1 MKKFLSMICALMLLF
16 CVSTASAACSHDN
29 VTNPGDAGVYY
40 EYKQYSDTYHYQ
52 SVDMEFICLDC
63 GYSYIMGWITDDL
76 LPHKFSGNKCTQC
89 GYTRSDSAE
98 CKHTSVEESPF
109 TYYSWEDE
117 YVHRQYWGYYLICS
131 ACGEITYDSGD
142 MPSEETETHTFSNNK
157 CTQCGYMRSSTGTY
171 TKEDYM
177 ADLQKAAYKL
187 GDNLI
192 DSTAKVVYTGDIRA
206 SDSNTAR
213 ILGKAYADETYR
225 VVDYKVHAKG
235 DIWLEIEYGKQT
247 AWVSAG
253 LVKIMLP
260 VSEVGGAMPHLVG
273 ATVVV
278 RVNSGYGLDAPG
290 TDAVAIR
297 TVVRGQKYKILDCAY
312 DSRGKLWYKIKVNEQ
327 ECWIASGCM
336 AWP

>member
-1 MKKFLSMICALMLLF
+1 MKKFLSMICALMLLS
-16 CVSTASAACSHDN
+16 CGSTASAACSHDN

-63 GYSYIMGWITDDL
+63 GYSYIMGWIKDDL
-76 LPHKFSGNKCTQC
+76 LPHQFSGNTCTKC

-98 CKHTSVEESPF
+98 CEHTTVEEYWY

-117 YVHRQYWGYYLICS
+117 YMHRQYQACDSCCS
-131 ACGEITYDSGD
+131 SCGEIIPVGD
-142 MPSEETETHTFSNNK
+142 MPSNPEPHTFNNNK
-157 CTQCGYMRSSTGTY
+157 CTLCGYVRASAGTY
-171 TKEDYM
+171 TKADYM

-187 GDNLI
+187 GDHLI
-192 DSTAKVVYTGDIRA
+192 DSTAKIVYEGNIRA

-213 ILGKAYADETYR
+213 ILGKAHEDETYR
-225 VVDYKVHAKG
+225 IVDYKVHAKG
-235 DIWLEIEYGKQT
+235 DIWLEIEYGKQM
-247 AWVSAG
+247 AWISAG
-253 LVKIMLP
+253 LVEIMLP

-278 RVNSGYGLDAPG
+278 RVDSGYGLDAPG

-336 AWP
+336 EWP